1 MVMEKL
7 SAFMDGE
14 AAQFEEQQALLE
26 LARDAE
32 AREAWETWHLI
43 GDALRGEPAL
53 RPGFTERVSR
63 QLAAEP
69 TVLAPRRSWRR
80 PVRYALSAAASFA
93 AVAFVVG
100 LVWQSSGL
108 QDGGPVAQRPAA
120 PQTVAVAQPAD
131 LPAAERGPG
140 NGYLLAHQE
149 FSPSGAYQGVAS
161 YVRTVSAEAD
171 AR

>member
-1 MVMEKL
+1 MEKL

-32 AREAWETWHLI
+32 ARKAWETWHLI

-100 LVWQSSGL
+100 LVWQGSGL
-108 QDGGPVAQRPAA
+108 QDGPVAQRPAA
-120 PQTVAVAQPAD
+120 PQAVAVAQPAD

-149 FSPSGAYQGVAS
+149 FSPSGAYQGVAP
-161 YVRTVSAEAD
+161 YVRTVSAEAG